1 MKSGFSTPVVSIA
14 DQSCIHVP
22 LVWRS
27 RGSPLKITIKFC
39 YVKSVGDKGDDTAL
53 LSEHVSILYLL
64 WAQEVY
70 TDFPI
75 PFTMILIYWNNTFCA
90 SRSVQKLIINN
101 IIIGQN
107 HNNNNYIIAI
117 LWNHGILEN
126 NKSVTITKM
135 RFVNLIN
142 RVYTLY
148 VLQFLIPMNMN
159 HNFTN
164 SNILLQ
170 WSIEIAKCVQSWCS
184 GCVCCRWCNGE
195 INGDTSV
202 VNWLGFYKPFLRVCG
217 WSQIGLFLVNAIFG
231 KRSPV
236 SVREE
241 IWGKNNNILN
251 NTKI

>member
-1 MKSGFSTPVVSIA
+1 
-14 DQSCIHVP
+14 
-22 LVWRS
+22 
-27 RGSPLKITIKFC
+27 
-39 YVKSVGDKGDDTAL
+39 
-53 LSEHVSILYLL
+53 
-64 WAQEVY
+64 
-70 TDFPI
+70 
-75 PFTMILIYWNNTFCA
+75 MILIYWNDTFCA
-90 SRSVQKLIINN
+90 SRSVQKLI
-101 IIIGQN
+101 GQN
-107 HNNNNYIIAI
+107 HSNDNYIIAI

-126 NKSVTITKM
+126 NKSVIITKM

-170 WSIEIAKCVQSWCS
+170 WSIEVAKCVQSLCS
-184 GCVCCRWCNGE
+184 GCVCCRRCNGE

-241 IWGKNNNILN
+241 IWGYIE
-251 NTKI
+251 